1 MKFSAKTPKLLFL
14 REYPTP
20 SSDDAAGKEGT
31 FNSEASGLCFLGVG
45 VTKLISE
52 ARREDCVENSCG
64 LDMAEDGTPEGSVV
78 TMLDMEGMGAN
89 NSDCKREGRVQEI
102 SN

>member
-1 MKFSAKTPKLLFL
+1 MAIKFSAKTPKLLFL

-20 SSDDAAGKEGT
+20 SSDDGAGKEGT
-31 FNSEASGLCFLGVG
+31 FNSDTSGLCFLGVG

-52 ARREDCVENSCG
+52 ARREDCVEN
-64 LDMAEDGTPEGSVV
+64 GTPEGSIVA
-78 TMLDMEGMGAN
+78 MLDVEGMGAT
-89 NSDCKREGRVQEI
+89 NSDCKREGRVQEN